1 MDGDQELVRRS
12 QEGDQEA
19 FRLLVERYEARIYT
33 LACSIMGNPE
43 AAQDAAQ
50 EAFFR
55 AYQALPSFRGCSG
68 FYTWLYRIAVNACLN
83 AVQKERR
90 RIDRTSLDELLET
103 REIPAERLF
112 GSAPPESDL
121 ERAELQEG
129 IQAVLNSLSPDH
141 RAVVVLKDI
150 EGLSQQE
157 IADTLGCSTGTVK
170 SRLSRARAQMQ
181 EMLRPIYNEWI
192 GDEPA

>member
-33 LACSIMGNPE
+33 LACSIVGNPE

-55 AYQALPSFRGCSG
+55 AYQALPSFRGRSG
-68 FYTWLYRIAVNACLN
+68 FYTWLYRIAINVCLN

-112 GSAPPESDL
+112 GSAPPESDV

-192 GDEPA
+192 GVR